1 MARTLSQ
8 QLLLNDTRFT
18 QFLSELYTQNLKDIC
33 ERYSALTEDLTGDI
47 LFFSS
52 PGRAELVGNHTDHNH
67 GLVIAGSINLDIA
80 AAVVK
85 RNDNLIIVKSAGYD
99 AFTVDVNDLSVDTN
113 MYGTSLSLLKG
124 VVKGF
129 IDKGFNVG
137 GFDVRADSNIFKG
150 AGVSSSAAFEL
161 LFCEILNVLYNDGKI
176 DFTTKAIIGRF
187 AENVYFGKPS
197 GLMDQLSISRGNVS
211 FMDFSTEIPNS
222 FTAEW
227 NFDDLSLVII
237 NCGGDHCNLT
247 GEYASI
253 RSEMESI
260 AKYFGKSVLNEV
272 APEKIYDSLPILRQK
287 FPGRALLRAL
297 HFIEENER
305 VKKAYDAINRSDKDS
320 FLSIINESGLSSALL
335 LQNCYPSGDYEQ
347 TVPSALAVVKR
358 DDRTLA
364 CRVHGGGF
372 AGTILAF
379 VDTQNETNYL
389 EKMRNVFGNENVF
402 GVKIRKFGAVCIY
415 NKGNL

>member
-8 QLLLNDTRFT
+8 ELLLNDTHFKQSVT
-18 QFLSELYTQNLKDIC
+18 KLYSHSLKDIC
-33 ERYSALTEDLTGDI
+33 ERYSALTDDLKGDI
-47 LFFSS
+47 IFFSS

-67 GLVIAGSINLDIA
+67 GLVIAGSIDLDIA

-85 RNDNLIIVKSAGYD
+85 HDDNVITVKSAGYD
-99 AFTVDVNDLSVDTN
+99 AFSINIDNLSVDN
-113 MYGTSLSLLKG
+113 KLYGTSIALLKG

-129 IDKGFNVG
+129 KDKGFNVG
-137 GFDVRADSNIFKG
+137 GFEVHADSNIFKG

-211 FMDFSTEIPNS
+211 FMDFSTEIPDS
-222 FTAEW
+222 ATAEW

-253 RSEMESI
+253 RFEMESI
-260 AKYFGKSVLNEV
+260 AKFFGKSVLNEV
-272 APEKIYDSLPILRQK
+272 EPEKIYASLPELRK
-287 FPGRALLRAL
+287 HFPGRALLRAL

-305 VKKAYDAINRSDKDS
+305 VKKTFNAINNSDKES
-320 FLSIINESGLSSALL
+320 FLTLIKESGYSSALL
-335 LQNCYPSGDYEQ
+335 LQNCYPSGDAEQ
-347 TVPSALAVVKR
+347 TVPSALAIVKR
-358 DDRTLA
+358 DVHTLA

-372 AGTILAF
+372 AGTILAI
-379 VDTQNETNYL
+379 VDSQNENNYVN
-389 EKMRNVFGNENVF
+389 KMKTVFGQDNVF
-402 GVKIRKFGAVCIY
+402 GVKIRKFGAVCVY
-415 NKGNL
+415 KKEQE